1 MDDNDLTGSQKA
13 AVFLM
18 AMGERRSNRL
28 KLEMEKDEV
37 EELRDAMESLGKV
50 KSATVEKVI
59 GEYGN
64 KRSTLP
70 MNQPQN
76 AAIREQQELTKKRPA
91 VSRKKSRKPARTRAE
106 STAEAE
112 AEGNGLS
119 PAREHL
125 TNIKI

>member
-76 AAIREQQELTKKRPA
+76 VEIREQQATAKKQPVR
-91 VSRKKSRKPARTRAE
+91 RKKSKKPAKTRAE
-106 STAEAE
+106 STADAE
-112 AEGNGLS
+112 AEGNGMS
-119 PAREHL
+119 PAAPHL
-125 TNIKI
+125 TNIEV

>member
-50 KSATVEKVI
+50 KSTTVEKVI
-59 GEYGN
+59 GEYGS
-64 KRSTLP
+64 KRSSLP

-76 AAIREQQELTKKRPA
+76 AAIREQQEVTKKRPA
-91 VSRKKSRKPARTRAE
+91 PQQKSRKPARTRAE
-106 STAEAE
+106 STADAE
-112 AEGNGLS
+112 AEGNGMS
-119 PAREHL
+119 PARPHL

>member
-1 MDDNDLTGSQKA
+1 MDDSDLTGSQKA

-50 KSATVEKVI
+50 KSTTVEKVI
-59 GEYGN
+59 GEYGS
-64 KRSTLP
+64 KRSSLP

-76 AAIREQQELTKKRPA
+76 AAIREQQEVTKKRPA
-91 VSRKKSRKPARTRAE
+91 PQQKSRKPARTRAE
-106 STAEAE
+106 STADAE
-112 AEGNGLS
+112 AEGNGMS
-119 PAREHL
+119 PARPHL